1 MSSGTMSRIWC
12 TPRYLFCFCLFLL
25 FLFSII
31 VPSIRSVSI
40 MVQNIQESR
49 LQYWA
54 TRSPICLFARL
65 LTHFAHSL
73 ARGKMNGYFFCVF
86 LYSGPWWYHGN
97 LCRPKDAFQKH
108 EHHKKRRLDKT
119 RRRNPLSRKEVRG
132 TTTTTTTTLQKS
144 CVCER
149 YNSNNDDDM
158 KDNDVPFWRDA
169 SVSTWSHQQQHR
181 SLSPRKYF
189 QFPFSFFFFCF
200 VYTTRVVFRKCYE
213 VSSFKKKKGN

>member
-1 MSSGTMSRIWC
+1 MYPAILVLFLSVPPVLIFDHCSVHPFSFHYGPEYSRIQ
-12 TPRYLFCFCLFLL
+12 TAVLGYSLAHLL
-25 FLFSII
+25 VCS
-31 VPSIRSVSI
+31 
-40 MVQNIQESR
+40 
-49 LQYWA
+49 
-54 TRSPICLFARL
+54 

-158 KDNDVPFWRDA
+158 KDNDVPF
-169 SVSTWSHQQQHR
+169 
-181 SLSPRKYF
+181 
-189 QFPFSFFFFCF
+189 
-200 VYTTRVVFRKCYE
+200 
-213 VSSFKKKKGN
+213 